1 MAANRMTPTMIAIV
15 QDLRR
20 KGFALEVHERTDGG
34 YAIMMPIDGNYF
46 DLETALDQL
55 HYFRRILKD
64 LDDRLGIETKKVLYK
79 DVVYL
84 KAIS

>member
-1 MAANRMTPTMIAIV
+1 MASNRMTPTMIAIV
-15 QDLRR
+15 QELRR
-20 KGFALEVHERTDGG
+20 KGYPLEVHERTEGG
-34 YAIMMPIDGNYF
+34 YAIMMPVDGNYF
-46 DLETALDQL
+46 DLEAALDQL

-64 LDDRLGIETKKVLYK
+64 LDDRLGIETSKALYK